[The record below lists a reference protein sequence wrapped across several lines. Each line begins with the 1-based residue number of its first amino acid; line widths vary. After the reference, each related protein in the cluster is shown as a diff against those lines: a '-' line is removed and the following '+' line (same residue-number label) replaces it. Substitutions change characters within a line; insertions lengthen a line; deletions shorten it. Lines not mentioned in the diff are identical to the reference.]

1 MPYRYRLIQQQ
12 EVSRN
17 YSGLKVALAAKFD
30 NGFRG
35 RGIHAEYINIKYVTA
50 KIRQSNAP
58 DSIALITALS

>member
-30 NGFRG
+30 IGFE
-35 RGIHAEYINIKYVTA
+35 AVVYT
-50 KIRQSNAP
+50 P
-58 DSIALITALS
+58 SI